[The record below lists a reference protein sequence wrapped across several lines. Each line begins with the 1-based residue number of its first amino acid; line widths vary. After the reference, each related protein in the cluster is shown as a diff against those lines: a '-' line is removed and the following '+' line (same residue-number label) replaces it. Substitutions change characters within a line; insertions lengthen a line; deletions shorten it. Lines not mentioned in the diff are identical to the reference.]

1 MTTPIRAR
9 GWAGE
14 KCTQLVTDVIT
25 VDAEYAVDRT
35 AMWDLLTETQTYSRM
50 FQGVGSCERAET
62 SETQTVLIIRAG
74 GPDIDITVPPIHL
87 VVARKREVL
96 ELQCPGAGGF
106 ASVRLRG
113 DTRHTR
119 VTVTYVGVGRVHP
132 SIAAFDKSQ
141 VIAWTK
147 AGMDRIADVVRAAP
161 TSVLVNGEDSV
172 ARLQVGIARQ
182 LLSTGVVR
190 SYRPDRGLKQLG
202 GLAKWGFTLA
212 GGYAAAAAYTP
223 NRPALVDAHTTYSF
237 TEVHSRTHRLAGA
250 LVALGMGEGSAIG
263 VLCRNSAAMVE
274 CMVAAGKVGIDALLI
289 NTGLSA
295 RQIRDLVEKHEL
307 AAIFRDDEFDP
318 LLRSVA
324 PELPRYSTSDP
335 YQGGPATVDDLV
347 AWDTPPFTR
356 PAQPGRLIV
365 LTSGTSGAPK
375 SARRPQP
382 KGFGTVAALL
392 SRIPFRMD
400 ETMLIPA
407 PLFHTW
413 GLAALQIS
421 TPIRAS
427 VLLTERFDAEECL
440 RLIDE
445 YRVSAMVVVPV
456 MVNRI
461 LDLPAHVKARYDT
474 SSLRIVASC
483 GAPLAGSA
491 VLRFM
496 DTFGDVLYNIYGST
510 EVSWATIA
518 DPADLRAAPTTAGRP
533 PLGTKV
539 AVLDPDLRPVPRGVT
554 GRIFVNNHM
563 LFDGYTDAAPPTESG
578 GMLDTGDL
586 GYVDADGLVYVAG
599 RDDEMIISGG
609 ENVFPRPVEEA
620 LLRLPQV
627 SEVAVVG
634 VPDREFGQ
642 RLAAFVVTRE
652 GSRLDRDMVRDYIR
666 HRLSRFS
673 VPRDVTFL
681 DALPRNATGKILK
694 RALVQ
699 PG

>member
-1 MTTPIRAR
+1 
-9 GWAGE
+9 
-14 KCTQLVTDVIT
+14 
-25 VDAEYAVDRT
+25 
-35 AMWDLLTETQTYSRM
+35 MWDLLMEPPTYSRM
-50 FQGVGSCERAET
+50 FQGVGTSERAEAT
-62 SETQTVLIIRAG
+62 ETQVVLMVRARVS
-74 GPDIDITVPPIHL
+74 DTEITVPPIHL
-87 VVARKREVL
+87 VVAREH
-96 ELQCPGAGGF
+96 EIFETQCPRVGSF
-106 ASVRLRG
+106 ASIRLRDSVLG
-113 DTRHTR
+113 VGEGMVDATR
-119 VTVTYVGVGRVHP
+119 VTVTFIGASRVHAA
-132 SIAAFDKSQ
+132 IAARERSD
-141 VIAWTK
+141 VIAWTR
-147 AGMDRIADVVRAAP
+147 AGLDRIADAILGAP
-161 TSVLVNGEDSV
+161 SSVLVNGEDSV

-182 LLSTGVVR
+182 LVSTGVVR

-223 NRPALVDAHTTYSF
+223 KRPAVIDADGSYTF
-237 TEVHSRTHRLAGA
+237 AEVHQRTHRLAA
-250 LVALGMGEGSAIG
+250 TLASLGFDTGTAIG
-263 VLCRNSAAMVE
+263 LLSRNSAAMVE
-274 CMVAAGKVGIDALLI
+274 CMVAAGKLGVDAVLL

-295 RQIRDLVEKHEL
+295 RQLGEVVERHEL
-307 AAIFRDDEFDP
+307 AGIFRDDEFDP
-318 LLRSVA
+318 LLRYVA
-324 PELPRYSTSDP
+324 PEIPRYSTSP
-335 YQGGPATVDDLV
+335 PTQHGPATVGDLI
-347 AWDTPPFTR
+347 ALDAPSFTR
-356 PAQPGRLIV
+356 PPDPGRLIV
-365 LTSGTSGAPK
+365 LTSGTSGTPK

-400 ETMLIPA
+400 EIMLIPA

-427 VLLTERFDAEECL
+427 VVLTERFDAEECL
-440 RLIDE
+440 RLIAE
-445 YRVSAMVVVPV
+445 HGITAMVVVPI

-461 LDLPAHVKARYDT
+461 LDLPVHIRARYDT

-483 GAPLAGSA
+483 GAPLTGST

-496 DTFGDVLYNIYGST
+496 DNFGDILYNVYGST

-518 DPADLRAAPTTAGRP
+518 NPADLRAAPTTAGRP
-533 PLGTKV
+533 PLGTKL
-539 AVLDPDLRPVPRGVT
+539 AVLDQDLRPVPRGVT

-586 GYVDADGLVYVAG
+586 GYIDADGLVFVAG

-620 LLRLPQV
+620 LSHLPQV

-634 VPDREFGQ
+634 VPDTEFGQ

-652 GSRLDRDMVRDYIR
+652 GSGLDREMVRNYIR

-694 RALVQ
+694 RTLVQ